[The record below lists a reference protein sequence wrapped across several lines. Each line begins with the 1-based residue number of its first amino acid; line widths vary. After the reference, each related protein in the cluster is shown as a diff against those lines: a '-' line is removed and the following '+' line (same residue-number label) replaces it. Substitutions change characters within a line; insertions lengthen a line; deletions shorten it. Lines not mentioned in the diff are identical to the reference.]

1 MNSKDILAKLMATE
15 NITVE
20 YNQSVNT
27 AMFNTESRTLILP
40 VLENITP
47 EVTDLFLGHEV
58 GHALFT
64 PMGQWDKIAKLGS
77 DFKNIV
83 NIVEDVRIEKMI
95 QAKFA
100 GLRKIFVKGYNN
112 LLEKNFFGTDGH
124 EYSDYNLLD
133 RLNLHFKLGTLAQV
147 PFSAEEIEWRD
158 KVDSC
163 SSWEDVLSISEDL
176 LNFLKSDQ
184 DEQEDKE
191 VDEDGE
197 AGNVDASDMESEDSL
212 DKDNSNNDGTMSE
225 DSETSDDGNE
235 AAGESDKES
244 SEDQQEKMTNNIAGN
259 GSAAGEDDNEIVSH
273 TQDSFDKSI
282 NNNILNDKDR
292 SVINVYMDNLPI
304 DDHMISLEEF
314 HSVYETHIAGNY
326 SNSLG
331 IYEDAKSNIAMI
343 HNEQKSLVSYLHK
356 EFEMRKSADEYKRTR
371 VAKTGVLNPNKLH
384 AYKFSEDIFL
394 RSNVVSDG
402 KSHGFIMFLDWSSSM
417 TGRIHSTIEQLMMMC
432 SFCKKANIPFE
443 VYTFTATEKKHLLEA
458 DDRKKIFY
466 NSDQP
471 DEEIPAEKRFRFQSK
486 FSLVNIFNSASK
498 INFNRQMMFLELL
511 RSPYANRYNY
521 DKKSLLYNGPA
532 NWGLKN
538 TPLRSALVCAT
549 DLIKSFR
556 KKNGTQIVNLCCLS
570 DGAPNDTMYYKG
582 RHSLSG
588 RPCWNS
594 FMDGYDDVNIID
606 RENGYTDFVSSRDI
620 YNNLSPY
627 IKRIKSIPNVNVIN
641 YFLVN
646 PKSTVIYAELR
657 YLADSTIPEADIS
670 PWALKDYC
678 KVICKN
684 IKNNGFH
691 SQPKLQ
697 GFDEFYI
704 LPDRHSR
711 DDEDGLSFDDNMTKA
726 KKVTAF
732 IKNRKGRMINKKM
745 LSHFAE
751 VVSK

>member
-40 VLENITP
+40 ILESITP

-77 DFKNIV
+77 EFRNIV

-112 LLEKNFFGTDGH
+112 LLEKNFFGTEGR

-147 PFSAEEIEWRD
+147 PFAAEEIEWRD

-176 LNFLKSDQ
+176 LNFLKSNQ
-184 DEQEDKE
+184 DEQEDNK

-197 AGNVDASDMESEDSL
+197 VGNMDAGDMESDDSL
-212 DKDNSNNDGTMSE
+212 DQDDTNNNGNMSE
-225 DSETSDDGNE
+225 DSNSSDGDD
-235 AAGESDKES
+235 AAGESDKET
-244 SEDQQEKMTNNIAGN
+244 EENQERMTNNVAG
-259 GSAAGEDDNEIVSH
+259 GGTAAGEDDNEIVSY
-273 TQDSFDKSI
+273 TQEAFDKQI
-282 NNNILNDKDR
+282 NNNIITDKDR
-292 SVINVYMDNLPI
+292 SVINVYMDNLHV
-304 DDHMISLEEF
+304 DDHMVSLEEF
-314 HSVYETHIAGNY
+314 HSVYETYIADNY
-326 SNSLG
+326 SNSLAM
-331 IYEDAKSNIAMI
+331 YEDAKSNIAMI

-394 RSNVVSDG
+394 RSNVVADG

-417 TGRIHSTIEQLMMMC
+417 SGRIHSTIEQLMMMC
-432 SFCKKANIPFE
+432 AFCKKANIPFE
-443 VYTFTATEKKHLLEA
+443 VYTFTATEKKHLLDA
-458 DDRKKIFY
+458 NDKKATFY
-466 NSDQP
+466 NSDMP
-471 DEEIPAEKRFRFQSK
+471 TNEDISLEKRFRFQTK

-511 RSPYANRYNY
+511 RSPYANHYNY
-521 DKKSLLYNGPA
+521 DKRSLLYNGPA

-549 DLIKSFR
+549 DLIKRFR

-570 DGAPNDTMYYKG
+570 DGAPNDSLYYQQI
-582 RHSLSG
+582 HPLSG
-588 RPCWNS
+588 RKCWDT
-594 FMDGYDDVNIID
+594 FTDGYRDVNIID
-606 RENGYTDFVSSRDI
+606 RENGYTDMVTARDI
-620 YNNLSPY
+620 FNSLSPY

-646 PKSTVIYAELR
+646 PKSTVIYMEFR
-657 YLADSTIPEADIS
+657 YLADDTIPVEARVS

-678 KVICKN
+678 KVIAKN

-697 GFDEFYI
+697 GFDEFYL
-704 LPDRHSR
+704 LPDRYAR

-726 KKVTAF
+726 KKVSAF
-732 IKNRKGRMINKKM
+732 IKNRKGRMVNKKM